1 MEEAE
6 NVNAKSSQDG
16 TNTPAGPASGIT
28 GAADARQAAAGST
41 ETAPAETGASA
52 TGAPAG
58 AAATG
63 AAQTAPP
70 ATDTRNTGPGRL
82 LIAVYAVFAI
92 SATARAGYQILTKFS
107 EAPLAYLLSAF
118 AAAVYVV
125 ATVSLAKPGRTAFK
139 VSVAAV
145 LVELVGVL
153 VVGAL
158 SVFDSVNFP
167 HETVWSLFGR
177 GYGFIPLL
185 LPILGLIWLYRRRPA
200 PRQH

>member
-6 NVNAKSSQDG
+6 NGSAKPSHEDIA
-16 TNTPAGPASGIT
+16 TTPA
-28 GAADARQAAAGST
+28 
-41 ETAPAETGASA
+41 TAPAPAA
-52 TGAPAG
+52 APAPAP
-58 AAATG
+58 AAK
-63 AAQTAPP
+63 
-70 ATDTRNTGPGRL
+70 DTRNTGPGRL

-92 SATARAGYQILTKFS
+92 SATARAGFQILTKFS

-118 AAAVYVV
+118 AAVVYLV
-125 ATVSLAKPGRTAFK
+125 ATVSLAKSGRTWFK

-158 SVFDSVNFP
+158 SLFDAVNFP

-177 GYGFIPLL
+177 GYAFIPLL

-200 PRQH
+200 PKQA

>member
-1 MEEAE
+1 MKNQNSAAP
-6 NVNAKSSQDG
+6 AK
-16 TNTPAGPASGIT
+16 
-28 GAADARQAAAGST
+28 GAAAN
-41 ETAPAETGASA
+41 A
-52 TGAPAG
+52 TGAKNS
-58 AAATG
+58 
-63 AAQTAPP
+63 
-70 ATDTRNTGPGRL
+70 RNTGPGRL

-118 AAAVYVV
+118 AALVYVV
-125 ATVSLAKPGRTAFK
+125 ATVSLAKPGSTWFK

-158 SVFDSVNFP
+158 SVFDSVQFP

-185 LPILGLIWLYRRRPA
+185 LPILGLVWLYRRRPSLMA
-200 PRQH
+200 

>member
-1 MEEAE
+1 MT
-6 NVNAKSSQDG
+6 AKRSQQDIG
-16 TNTPAGPASGIT
+16 TTPDPSASGS
-28 GAADARQAAAGST
+28 AR
-41 ETAPAETGASA
+41 
-52 TGAPAG
+52 
-58 AAATG
+58 
-63 AAQTAPP
+63 
-70 ATDTRNTGPGRL
+70 DTRNTGPGRL

-118 AAAVYVV
+118 AAVVYLV
-125 ATVSLAKPGRTAFK
+125 ATVSLAKAGRTWFK

-145 LVELVGVL
+145 LVELLGVI

-177 GYGFIPLL
+177 GYAFIPLL

-200 PRQH
+200 PKPARAS

>member
-1 MEEAE
+1 MKNQNPAAPGT
-6 NVNAKSSQDG
+6 AK
-16 TNTPAGPASGIT
+16 
-28 GAADARQAAAGST
+28 GARSNAAG
-41 ETAPAETGASA
+41 
-52 TGAPAG
+52 AG
-58 AAATG
+58 N
-63 AAQTAPP
+63 
-70 ATDTRNTGPGRL
+70 TRNTGPGRL

-118 AAAVYVV
+118 AALVYVV
-125 ATVSLAKPGRTAFK
+125 ATVSLSRAGSTWFK

-158 SVFDSVNFP
+158 SVFDPVAFP

-177 GYGFIPLL
+177 GYAFIPLL
-185 LPILGLIWLYRRRPA
+185 LPVLGLVWLYRRRPGA
-200 PRQH
+200 KPTAA

>member
-16 TNTPAGPASGIT
+16 TSTPAGSASGIT
-28 GAADARQAAAGST
+28 GAADARQAAAGSA
-41 ETAPAETGASA
+41 ETAPAETGRAV
-52 TGAPAG
+52 
-58 AAATG
+58 TG
-63 AAQTAPP
+63 AAPTAP

-185 LPILGLIWLYRRRPA
+185 LPILGLIWLYRRRPSS
-200 PRQH
+200 RHH

>member
-1 MEEAE
+1 VEEAR
-6 NVNAKSSQDG
+6 NVKDQQS
-16 TNTPAGPASGIT
+16 T
-28 GAADARQAAAGST
+28 AAVGK
-41 ETAPAETGASA
+41 
-52 TGAPAG
+52 
-58 AAATG
+58 
-63 AAQTAPP
+63 PP
-70 ATDTRNTGPGRL
+70 ARNTRNTGPGRL

-118 AAAVYVV
+118 AALVYVV
-125 ATVSLAKPGRTAFK
+125 ATISLAKAGSAWFK

-158 SVFDSVNFP
+158 SVFDSVAFP

-185 LPILGLIWLYRRRPA
+185 LPVLGLVWLYRRRPSQAKAA
-200 PRQH
+200 P

>member
-6 NVNAKSSQDG
+6 NVSANSPHDG
-16 TNTPAGPASGIT
+16 IRNPAGPDSRAT
-28 GAADARQAAAGST
+28 GPADAGSA
-41 ETAPAETGASA
+41 ETAPA
-52 TGAPAG
+52 
-58 AAATG
+58 
-63 AAQTAPP
+63 

-82 LIAVYAVFAI
+82 LIAVYAIFAI

-118 AAAVYVV
+118 AAVVYVV

-200 PRQH
+200 PRKA